1 MNDQAP
7 SGCPHG
13 RSEGAFRRARGT
25 CGRVGCAMDDDH
37 PQNADAYSVV
47 AAAGAYRERMRIL
60 ADEPDDPDDD

>member
-1 MNDQAP
+1 
-7 SGCPHG
+7 
-13 RSEGAFRRARGT
+13 
-25 CGRVGCAMDDDH
+25 MDDDH